1 MIVKRISTACLAA
14 TLVVVPMGE
23 AAASD
28 GLVGGI
34 VGGIIG
40 GAIVNHANRQPQRV
54 QRTQRVARP
63 AVPSATREANR
74 QTQVALNY
82 FGFPAG
88 TPDGVLG
95 RNSRAAI
102 ANYQAFMGYAPTGE
116 LNLYERDFLVTSYN
130 RASIGGPHIAQMVA
144 TNPQG
149 VRGLL
154 HAFRDEMMGTTIA
167 AQPVAPP
174 PAVVVVPAA
183 PVADAPAS
191 VVTPALP
198 EPAAAAPSATSAGL
212 PNFLSAPEAQASL
225 ASHCNRVS
233 LVTNS
238 NGGFTTLAS
247 MSDPGF
253 ALEEQFCLA
262 RTYAIA
268 QGEEMASK
276 VQGFTSQQIAQQCD
290 GFGPAMKDHVSAL
303 SLKPQAEVMDDVGS
317 FILQSGMAPAQLAG
331 TAKICLSV
339 GYRTDNMDVA
349 VGSALLLAVLGE
361 RVYAELMGHHLAQGF
376 GTGKRPDLSLAWYD
390 MGLDAIAGGS
400 SAVFVPGHA
409 DRGDLIRA
417 AAYAVGGRAMPMAPA
432 AETTPVPAGLPV
444 FDLDAGT
451 DKGVKDVKN

>member
-1 MIVKRISTACLAA
+1 MIVKRISTACIAASLAIAPVGA
-14 TLVVVPMGE
+14 TAG
-23 AAASD
+23 SD

-54 QRTQRVARP
+54 QRVQRSAPRSGIS
-63 AVPSATREANR
+63 SATREANR

-88 TPDGVLG
+88 TPDGVVG
-95 RNSRAAI
+95 RNTRAAI
-102 ANYQAFMGYAPTGE
+102 ANYQAFMGYPPSGQ
-116 LNLYERDFLVTSYN
+116 LNQFERDFLITSYN

-144 TNPQG
+144 ASPQG

-154 HAFRDEMMGTTIA
+154 HNFRDEMMGTSV
-167 AQPVAPP
+167 VARPEG
-174 PAVVVVPAA
+174 PAA
-183 PVADAPAS
+183 PLAVVAPAATAPVA
-191 VVTPALP
+191 VVAPAP
-198 EPAAAAPSATSAGL
+198 DVAPSPQAGL
-212 PNFLSAPEAQASL
+212 PNFMGTPEAQASL

-233 LVTNS
+233 LLTNS

-268 QGEEMASK
+268 QGEEMVAK
-276 VQGFTSQQIAQQCD
+276 VQGFTPQQVAQQCD
-290 GFGPAMKDHVSAL
+290 AFGPAMKDYVSSL
-303 SLKPQAEVMDDVGS
+303 SLKPQADVMEGVGA
-317 FILQSGMAPAQLAG
+317 FILQSGMPPAQLAG

-339 GYRTDNMDVA
+339 GYRTDDMDVA

-376 GTGKRPDLSLAWYD
+376 GTGKRPDLALAWYD
-390 MGLDAIAGGS
+390 TGLEAIANGS
-400 SAVFVPGHA
+400 TAVFVPGHA
-409 DRGDLIRA
+409 DRSELIRA
-417 AAYAVGGRAMPMAPA
+417 AAYAVGGRAMPA
-432 AETTPVPAGLPV
+432 AQAVGETPVPAALPV
-444 FDLDAGT
+444 FDIGT
-451 DKGVKDVKN
+451 AEKAAKDVKN

>member
-1 MIVKRISTACLAA
+1 MIMKRISTACIAA
-14 TLVVVPMGE
+14 SLVIVPVGD
-23 AAASD
+23 AAAND

-54 QRTQRVARP
+54 QRVQRAAPPRATVS
-63 AVPSATREANR
+63 SATREANR

-88 TPDGVLG
+88 TPDGVIG

-102 ANYQAFMGYAPTGE
+102 ANYQAFMGYPPSGQ
-116 LNLYERDFLVTSYN
+116 LNQFERDFLVTSYN

-154 HAFRDEMMGTTIA
+154 HTFRDEMMGTTVA
-167 AQPVAPP
+167 AQPMQPATPQTPLAVVAPAP
-174 PAVVVVPAA
+174 TAA
-183 PVADAPAS
+183 PVEVVAPA
-191 VVTPALP
+191 P
-198 EPAAAAPSATSAGL
+198 EPAPSTGL
-212 PNFLSAPEAQASL
+212 PNFMSAPESQASL

-233 LVTNS
+233 LLTNS

-247 MSDPGF
+247 MTDPGF

-268 QGEEMASK
+268 QGEELAAK
-276 VQGFTSQQIAQQCD
+276 VQGFTRQQIVQQCD
-290 GFGPAMKDHVSAL
+290 AFGPAMKDHVASL
-303 SLKPQAEVMDDVGS
+303 SLKPQAQVMDGVGA

-339 GYRTDNMDVA
+339 GYRTDDMDVA

-376 GTGKRPDLSLAWYD
+376 GASKRPDLALDWYD
-390 MGLDAIAGGS
+390 MGLDAISTGS
-400 SAVFVPGHA
+400 TAVFVPGHA

-417 AAYAVGGRAMPMAPA
+417 AAYAVGGRAMPAVPDVQQSP
-432 AETTPVPAGLPV
+432 TPAGLPV
-444 FDLDAGT
+444 FDLGGAA
-451 DKGVKDVKN
+451 KDVKN